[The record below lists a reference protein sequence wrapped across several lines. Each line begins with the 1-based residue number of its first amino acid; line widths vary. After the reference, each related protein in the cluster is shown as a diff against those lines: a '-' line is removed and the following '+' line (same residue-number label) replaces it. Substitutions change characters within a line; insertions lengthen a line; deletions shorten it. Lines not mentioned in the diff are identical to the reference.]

1 MKTLSPRSLKATGTI
16 PTSCQVKEDL
26 TQWNW
31 FARGKEVK
39 FFFLLPLF
47 HWQAK
52 EPKAVIKVDTI
63 NATFQP
69 EKIGHPN
76 GLQITYLRDYSTRN
90 IFVYHD
96 NGKVHQCSTVRAFS
110 VSR

>member
-1 MKTLSPRSLKATGTI
+1 MRVQICNNSWQTNLLSLL
-16 PTSCQVKEDL
+16 QL
-26 TQWNW
+26 
-31 FARGKEVK
+31 
-39 FFFLLPLF
+39 FL
-47 HWQAK
+47 QAK

-90 IFVYHD
+90 IFVYHE
-96 NGKVHQCSTVRAFS
+96 NGKVLYCTC
-110 VSR
+110 VSMFI

>member
-1 MKTLSPRSLKATGTI
+1 MI
-16 PTSCQVKEDL
+16 
-26 TQWNW
+26 
-31 FARGKEVK
+31 
-39 FFFLLPLF
+39 FLLQLLF
-47 HWQAK
+47 VVQLQAK

-76 GLQITYLRDYSTRN
+76 GVQITYLRDYSTRN

-96 NGKVHQCSTVRAFS
+96 SGKVLHHTCSNACLSKAFS
-110 VSR
+110 I

>member
-1 MKTLSPRSLKATGTI
+1 MFVVEL
-16 PTSCQVKEDL
+16 
-26 TQWNW
+26 
-31 FARGKEVK
+31 
-39 FFFLLPLF
+39 
-47 HWQAK
+47 QAK

-76 GLQITYLRDYSTRN
+76 GVQITYLRDYSTRN

-96 NGKVHQCSTVRAFS
+96 SGKVLQPRVYQCMPV
-110 VSR
+110 

>member
-1 MKTLSPRSLKATGTI
+1 MKNSG
-16 PTSCQVKEDL
+16 V
-26 TQWNW
+26 
-31 FARGKEVK
+31 F
-39 FFFLLPLF
+39 FFFLLFNL
-47 HWQAK
+47 QAK

-96 NGKVHQCSTVRAFS
+96 NGKVLQHKCTSYASLSLVLFNVTQSSLHAGGDHS
-110 VSR
+110 